1 MSILHLL
8 WSTVRFAY
16 LAVGRNS
23 NKQEQREV
31 EAYLCHAMSFAEL
44 EYRQRNWMASR

>member
-1 MSILHLL
+1 MSILKFL
-8 WSTVRFAY
+8 WSAGRSAY

-23 NKQEQREV
+23 NRQEQRDFET
-31 EAYLCHAMSFAEL
+31 YLCHAQSFAEL